1 MAIQPM
7 HLRFSIHFRSPGMR
21 EPNLMKRSDALL
33 WMLIILVAG
42 AVIWLASTGR
52 LQLMIDSLV
61 DGFWSFYEG
70 ILRTLRR

>member
-1 MAIQPM
+1 
-7 HLRFSIHFRSPGMR
+7 
-21 EPNLMKRSDALL
+21 
-33 WMLIILVAG
+33 MLIILVAG